1 MDVRALRVE
10 ALVRVGGVVDHLELA
25 VAVEEAVATL
35 HVPLVVLLLVPELS
49 VVAGRKLIQ
58 GFHEDMRGY
67 RQMCWPLVAGE
78 LSPSD
83 RTQPTAN
90 HMSRTITRI
99 RRLISYYV
107 SLVCPI

>member
-10 ALVRVGGVVDHLELA
+10 ALVGVGGVVDHLELA

-49 VVAGRKLIQ
+49 VVAESKLIQ

-67 RQMCWPLVAGE
+67 RCVGRWLRESYLPL
-78 LSPSD
+78 
-83 RTQPTAN
+83 TALN
-90 HMSRTITRI
+90 LPQTLCQEQLRE
-99 RRLISYYV
+99 YEG
-107 SLVCPI
+107 